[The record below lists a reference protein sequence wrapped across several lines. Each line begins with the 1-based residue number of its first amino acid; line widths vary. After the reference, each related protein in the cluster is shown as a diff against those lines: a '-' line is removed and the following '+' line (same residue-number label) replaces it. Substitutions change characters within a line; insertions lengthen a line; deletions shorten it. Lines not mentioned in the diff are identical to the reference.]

1 MATTATASQDR
12 AAARPELSEGA
23 LPHRPGQGADWRV
36 GLRPHFDYRDLGID
50 AATEG
55 KVLAQVIR
63 ARQPCDGPGDEHTHS
78 LDFQMVYV
86 LKGWMRTEFEGVG
99 ERTLQA
105 GDCMYQ
111 EPGIRHR
118 VLDYADDLEVLEI
131 TIPADFETVTVALS
145 RPAVS
150 PAHAPAGDLDHLR
163 RGWRGSPARA

>member
-1 MATTATASQDR
+1 MATTATAANTAQPLDPSFPKGR
-12 AAARPELSEGA
+12 FHIARTK
-23 LPHRPGQGADWRV
+23 GADWQV
-36 GLRPHFDYRDLGID
+36 GLRPHFAYRDLGIA

-86 LKGWMRTEFEGVG
+86 LKGWMRTHFEGIG
-99 ERTLQA
+99 ERTLEA

-111 EPGIRHR
+111 EPGINHR

-131 TIPADFETVTVALS
+131 TIPAEFETVTVA
-145 RPAVS
+145 P
-150 PAHAPAGDLDHLR
+150 
-163 RGWRGSPARA
+163 

>member
-1 MATTATASQDR
+1 MASTAATAKTAQPLDPR
-12 AAARPELSEGA
+12 FPKGRFHIAQAK
-23 LPHRPGQGADWRV
+23 GADWRV
-36 GLRPHFDYRDLGID
+36 GLRPHFAYRDLGID
-50 AATEG
+50 AATAG

-111 EPGIRHR
+111 EPGISHR
-118 VLDYADDLEVLEI
+118 VLDYSADLEVLEI
-131 TIPADFETVTVALS
+131 TIPADFETVSVA
-145 RPAVS
+145 P
-150 PAHAPAGDLDHLR
+150 
-163 RGWRGSPARA
+163 

>member
-1 MATTATASQDR
+1 MARTATSAKTAQPLD
-12 AAARPELSEGA
+12 
-23 LPHRPGQGADWRV
+23 PGFPKGRFHLAKAKDADWQV
-36 GLRPHFDYRDLGID
+36 GLRRHFAYRDLGIHG
-50 AATEG
+50 ATDG

-86 LKGWMRTEFEGVG
+86 LKGWMRARFEGVG
-99 ERTLQA
+99 ERTLET

-131 TIPADFETVTVALS
+131 TIPAEFETRTVA
-145 RPAVS
+145 P
-150 PAHAPAGDLDHLR
+150 
-163 RGWRGSPARA
+163 

>member
-1 MATTATASQDR
+1 MATTATA
-12 AAARPELSEGA
+12 ARTAQPLD
-23 LPHRPGQGADWRV
+23 PGFPKGRFRIATAKSADWQV
-36 GLRPHFDYRDLGID
+36 GLRPHFAYRDLGID

-63 ARQPCDGPGDEHTHS
+63 ARQPCDGPGDEHTHT

-86 LKGWMRTEFEGVG
+86 LKGWMRTQFEGVG
-99 ERTLQA
+99 ERTLEA

-131 TIPADFETVTVALS
+131 TIPAEFETVTVA
-145 RPAVS
+145 P
-150 PAHAPAGDLDHLR
+150 
-163 RGWRGSPARA
+163 

>member
-1 MATTATASQDR
+1 MASTAATAKTAQPLDPR
-12 AAARPELSEGA
+12 FPKGTFHIAKA
-23 LPHRPGQGADWRV
+23 QGADWQV
-36 GLRPHFDYRDLGID
+36 GLRPHFAYRDLGIA

-86 LKGWMRTEFEGVG
+86 LKGWMRTEFDGVG

-111 EPGIRHR
+111 EPGISHR
-118 VLDYADDLEVLEI
+118 VLDYSADLEVLEI
-131 TIPADFETVTVALS
+131 TIPADFET
-145 RPAVS
+145 
-150 PAHAPAGDLDHLR
+150 APLE
-163 RGWRGSPARA
+163 P